1 MHACIFK
8 NTKKDLHFQQNFII
22 SVTRNDTFCIWKKNF
37 FEKIFFWNFQKI
49 FFRHISPN
57 YAQKRWF
64 PKIKKKIFQKKIFFC
79 HDFFFK
85 SPNKI
90 VKNLQI
96 KKMLTVPNR
105 QDFEVFITYCFFEI
119 WASATI
125 VNWQKTPKRFS

>member
-1 MHACIFK
+1 MTHSAFEKKNFLKKFFFEIFK
-8 NTKKDLHFQQNFII
+8 NFFFVI
-22 SVTRNDTFCIWKKNF
+22 SRQIMPRKGD
-37 FEKIFFWNFQKI
+37 FQKL
-49 FFRHISPN
+49 
-57 YAQKRWF
+57 
-64 PKIKKKIFQKKIFFC
+64 KKKFFKKKFFFC

-125 VNWQKTPKRFS
+125 VN